1 MTAFEFLEVSGDAV
15 ARSPM
20 EHQARE
26 AGARFEV
33 RDGWNVAVSYPA
45 NAALTWTDMS
55 HLRKR
60 EVRGAHELAPGL
72 ASKVDGS
79 WWCPITRD
87 RALVLGGSDPLSG
100 GDSRG
105 LTPIDVTTT
114 LAALSIAGPLA
125 REVFARFC
133 ALDLRERQMPI
144 GGFRPGSVARTPGYV
159 LREDEDRFLMLFGWA
174 LGEYMWTVVADA
186 AESLGGAPAGVDSVD
201 REVAR
206 A

>member
-1 MTAFEFLEVSGDAV
+1 MSALEFLAPSGAAV

-20 EHQARE
+20 ERQALA

-33 RDGWNVAVSYPA
+33 RDGWNLAVAYADEDVDR
-45 NAALTWTDMS
+45 TVGWTDTS
-55 HLRKR
+55 HLRKLEAGGR
-60 EVRGAHELAPGL
+60 HELAAGQ
-72 ASKVDGS
+72 ASRVNGGWS
-79 WWCPITRD
+79 CPVTRD
-87 RALVLGGSDPLSG
+87 RTLVIGSSDAGAP
-100 GDSRG
+100 DAVE
-105 LTPIDVTTT
+105 VTTA
-114 LAALSIAGPLA
+114 LAALTIAGPMA

-133 ALDLRERQMPI
+133 ALDLRPGSMPV

-159 LREDEDRFLMLFGWA
+159 LREGEDRFLMLFGWA

-186 AESLGGAPAGVDSVD
+186 AEGLGGGPVGIDALD

>member
-20 EHQARE
+20 EHQALE

-45 NAALTWTDMS
+45 NGSLTWTDMS

-60 EVRGAHELAPGL
+60 EVRGAHELTPGL
-72 ASKVDGS
+72 ASKVNGG

-87 RALVLGGSDPLSG
+87 RALVIGGADG
-100 GDSRG
+100 EG
-105 LTPIDVTTT
+105 IDVTAT

-133 ALDLRERQMPI
+133 ALDLREREMPV

-186 AESLGGAPAGVDSVD
+186 AESLGGAPAGVDSAD